1 MPDYKSIHTGS
12 QIDDAVTKAQNLP
25 APGAGNANKVMGFD
39 LDGNLA
45 VTDVPYT
52 STTVLFNGNAIVEEI
67 GK

>member
-25 APGAGNANKVMGFD
+25 APGAGDANKVMGFD
-39 LDGNLA
+39 ADGNLA

-52 STTVLFNGNAIVEEI
+52 STINLFKGNAVVEVI
-67 GK
+67 